1 MIPNILG
8 SIILFDHQP
17 TRFWTLLTW
26 LQGRQAASKDIQ
38 RLHGVCALCS
48 LCEVCICWYVKANL
62 ILLDTGIPDTA
73 AMLWTKTYKQHGLH
87 SRQVRIGT
95 PAASKESS
103 TAQGCCAS
111 TMNQLDLQSI
121 SAAWHT
127 TTTNPIKATACRRL
141 PGHWSRHRPS
151 HRDFYC
157 YVPMGDDHLCR
168 SIYPIISLVCCQHV
182 SGLNML
188 KYIPTM
194 GLCCLW
200 FWFKPAISTAH
211 FVRIW
216 EDFRIHHGLEPR
228 EQGT

>member
-127 TTTNPIKATACRRL
+127 TTTTSELLIPLRQQHAADSPVIGQDIVHPI
-141 PGHWSRHRPS
+141 GI
-151 HRDFYC
+151 
-157 YVPMGDDHLCR
+157 
-168 SIYPIISLVCCQHV
+168 SIAMSLWGMTICVEV
-182 SGLNML
+182 
-188 KYIPTM
+188 YIP
-194 GLCCLW
+194 LYPL
-200 FWFKPAISTAH
+200 
-211 FVRIW
+211 FVVNM
-216 EDFRIHHGLEPR
+216 FLA
-228 EQGT
+228 